1 MFNNGNDNSTL
12 SIYFNIRKAASGGG
26 GNAGDLFAE
35 GSAVA
40 EPTQKHSEASRQ
52 AKPSGNARTRSA
64 YRSAESPAAVAEFTF
79 RKRLSK
85 GIIIAM
91 FSSSMPLVH
100 EEKDKFKES
109 TPNHSCLPDSK

>member
-64 YRSAESPAAVAEFTF
+64 YRSAESPAAVAVTARVFKNGRQYYKQT
-79 RKRLSK
+79 KQL
-85 GIIIAM
+85 
-91 FSSSMPLVH
+91 MPSVYI
-100 EEKDKFKES
+100 KVNKIF
-109 TPNHSCLPDSK
+109 